1 MTAAEIEIKKLE
13 KMDTLT
19 ITPAM
24 AAKVLAADP
33 HSIRMQARY
42 HPERLGFPTVCCG
55 NRVKI
60 LREPFVR
67 FVKYGKV

>member
-1 MTAAEIEIKKLE
+1 MTIKDVE
-13 KMDTLT
+13 KMNTLM
-19 ITPAM
+19 ITPAI
-24 AAKVLAADP
+24 AAEVLGADP
-33 HSIRMQARY
+33 QNIRLQARH
-42 HPERLGFPTVCCG
+42 HPERLGFPVVCSG